1 MESSK
6 VTDEIEV
13 KGREYHWVSGKGY
26 RRFFRKGSYSEGKLY
41 ASGLHLLGYESRII
55 KKKKKPVTRLV
66 LWYAEQTLNNK
77 GLNCMW
83 PLIHRFFSL
92 NRSFITIHSMVV
104 SVSEGPGT

>member
-6 VTDEIEV
+6 VTNEIEV

-55 KKKKKPVTRLV
+55 KKKKKAS
-66 LWYAEQTLNNK
+66 Y
-77 GLNCMW
+77 
-83 PLIHRFFSL
+83 
-92 NRSFITIHSMVV
+92 
-104 SVSEGPGT
+104 